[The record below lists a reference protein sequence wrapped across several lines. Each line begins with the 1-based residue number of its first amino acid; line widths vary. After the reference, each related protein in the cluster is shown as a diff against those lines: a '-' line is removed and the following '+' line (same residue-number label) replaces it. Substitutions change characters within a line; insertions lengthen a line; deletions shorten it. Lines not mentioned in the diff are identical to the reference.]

1 MQVPHFNRAKELQLH
16 AAFRLHLSKD
26 SIGTLPRT
34 EGSSRFPRCA
44 TAAHCLG
51 PREVESEGRETGLRL
66 LFLFSP
72 APPFCFWIF

>member
-51 PREVESEGRETGLRL
+51 PREVE
-66 LFLFSP
+66 F
-72 APPFCFWIF
+72 